1 MCTVVLFVIS
11 SDFAFSNPRNQESL
25 SDSSRVIS
33 RSYIKSKGRSLYHIM
48 IITMRSLCTVK
59 YKVLYMLNCGH
70 AFSLTPSTPFLSFW
84 SAIAVIRCVCVCVL
98 TVIKTIK
105 MYIAAATTSWWRDNM
120 VANQQTGSLKG
131 CITSSSLILVTVRQ
145 GFSVSKRAES

>member
-1 MCTVVLFVIS
+1 
-11 SDFAFSNPRNQESL
+11 
-25 SDSSRVIS
+25 
-33 RSYIKSKGRSLYHIM
+33 
-48 IITMRSLCTVK
+48 
-59 YKVLYMLNCGH
+59 
-70 AFSLTPSTPFLSFW
+70 
-84 SAIAVIRCVCVCVL
+84 
-98 TVIKTIK
+98 

>member
-1 MCTVVLFVIS
+1 MPFPL
-11 SDFAFSNPRNQESL
+11 PL
-25 SDSSRVIS
+25 P
-33 RSYIKSKGRSLYHIM
+33 H
-48 IITMRSLCTVK
+48 
-59 YKVLYMLNCGH
+59 
-70 AFSLTPSTPFLSFW
+70 PFLSFW
-84 SAIAVIRCVCVCVL
+84 SAIAVIRCVCVCVCVCVL